1 MRRPPLVSL
10 CFAEKEFYLDEFHE
24 KSVLFALRAADLASE
39 TDMHAALEVF
49 ETLLRNDTRVLLL
62 LKTGNGEGEQRR
74 VMALHKQLT
83 RMVKTP
89 HASPVVFSG
98 EESVDQICLQMW
110 EVLRETRVFAGLWP
124 PGAPVSLAC
133 CAQRSAVG
141 LRVYKLVCLDPLGGL
156 AHDGKILSFLNGS
169 GLQDLLRP
177 GRAEEAG
184 LGVRRPVLEAIHGAL
199 EGGVTS
205 VSLCPL
211 AGVGRE
217 LFTYEGCG
225 TLFTRSDY
233 CQVEK
238 LGIDDFHEVE
248 KLLQRAQQAGHLKPR
263 TPQEMARLLLHGY
276 GARLG
281 PATMEPAGF
290 CALLPYPEDHAAE
303 IVGLFT
309 ITRYQGEGVGGRL
322 VDAMVQEGKRQGLA
336 YVFACTTQEGAQRLF
351 TRQGFQRVAQDAVAA
366 AKWYGYDPERRR
378 QVAVYRRDLAPY
390 NQEGPFIHRSNKW
403 ADIPK

>member
-1 MRRPPLVSL
+1 MLLAKLLYNDVKHGKRLSRVHRRAKLFSAGNRGDKRMRRSPLASL
-10 CFAEKEFYLDEFHE
+10 SFAEKEFYLDEFHE

-184 LGVRRPVLEAIHGAL
+184 LGARRPVLEAIHGAL

-248 KLLQRAQQAGHLKPR
+248 KLLQRAAAGR
-263 TPQEMARLLLHGY
+263 TPQTPDTARNGPSLTAWLWGPPGTCHY
-276 GARLG
+276 GTGRILCL
-281 PATMEPAGF
+281 ATLSRRSCRRNRRPF
-290 CALLPYPEDHAAE
+290 HYYALP
-303 IVGLFT
+303 G
-309 ITRYQGEGVGGRL
+309 RGG
-322 VDAMVQEGKRQGLA
+322 
-336 YVFACTTQEGAQRLF
+336 
-351 TRQGFQRVAQDAVAA
+351 
-366 AKWYGYDPERRR
+366 W
-378 QVAVYRRDLAPY
+378 
-390 NQEGPFIHRSNKW
+390 RSVS
-403 ADIPK
+403 